1 MNTIEAQ
8 MKDVSDS
15 IKNLDH
21 QTESTSKQD
30 EAQKESDMMTTVA
43 ALGIVAVGVA
53 LIEVELIIGVAL
65 GAAAMLSPQ
74 IRKLF
79 RAEEAEATN

>member
-15 IKNLDH
+15 IKSLDH

-53 LIEVELIIGVAL
+53 LIEVELILGVAL

>member
-1 MNTIEAQ
+1 MAPGA
-8 MKDVSDS
+8 
-15 IKNLDH
+15 
-21 QTESTSKQD
+21 D
-30 EAQKESDMMTTVA
+30 EAGTPSTAPVAEGPEAGPEAGGDVNSTTPSGPRRGLMI
-43 ALGIVAVGVA
+43 LGAAVGVA